1 MKFDFLLTRNN
12 NIDPNI
18 ELPQVG
24 LAEPAAEPLQNAM
37 LILLVVCEDASFLSR
52 KVRVEWEGDS
62 FAGLREKIAEKC
74 AVEADSFD
82 LEYPDADFNEYVDL
96 DADSYKLLKD
106 RTKLKIVQRK
116 RRVNHD
122 R

>member
-1 MKFDFLLTRNN
+1 MLTRNN
-12 NIDPNI
+12 NIDSNI

-37 LILLVVCEDASFLSR
+37 LTLLVVCEDASFLSR